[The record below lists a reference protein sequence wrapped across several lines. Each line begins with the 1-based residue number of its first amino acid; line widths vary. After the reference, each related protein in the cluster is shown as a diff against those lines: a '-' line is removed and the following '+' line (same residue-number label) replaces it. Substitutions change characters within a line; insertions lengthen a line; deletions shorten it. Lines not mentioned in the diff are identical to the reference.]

1 MCIRDRLIPA
11 PPVRQDTYPKKRV
24 ELHMHTKM
32 SAMDAVSSVG
42 SLVDRAAYWGHPAVA
57 ITDHGVAQ
65 GFPDARKAAK
75 AHKGLKMIYG
85 MEGYLIDDIDSK
97 RLNDIR
103 AVSYTHLDVYK
114 RQHYFRLRVRGQKS
128 DNFNSGVSGSA

>member
-1 MCIRDRLIPA
+1 MKALTGMLKEGNRLKVAGNYEFDEYLHSFVIKVTSALLIPA

-65 GFPDARKAAK
+65 
-75 AHKGLKMIYG
+75 
-85 MEGYLIDDIDSK
+85 
-97 RLNDIR
+97 
-103 AVSYTHLDVYK
+103 
-114 RQHYFRLRVRGQKS
+114 
-128 DNFNSGVSGSA
+128 